1 MRLTIANYL
10 SGSICNKV
18 LPKRQ
23 LNKQRKRH
31 NMDNDKIKMIIN
43 KVHNAAWLAI
53 EANTNTNND
62 AEVYNKLY
70 NVKLNEI
77 KTLLEDK

>member
-1 MRLTIANYL
+1 
-10 SGSICNKV
+10 
-18 LPKRQ
+18 
-23 LNKQRKRH
+23 
-31 NMDNDKIKMIIN
+31 MDNDKIKMIIN

-62 AEVYNKLY
+62 AELYNNLY